1 MSEASQ
7 QAMRAGQR
15 GRPRRK
21 AKPILIRGTVPEN
34 HALAPM
40 LAGMSPARACTM
52 ILELARLQMTQD
64 VEAPSLRL
72 NSPSSQAKL
81 DHQPAPASE
90 VEEEPFDAIRDLV
103 GFTGVPAS

>member
-1 MSEASQ
+1 MSDASHEAVLG
-7 QAMRAGQR
+7 GQR

-64 VEAPSLRL
+64 AEAPSLRL
-72 NSPSSQAKL
+72 NSSSAQAKL
-81 DHQPAPASE
+81 SHQPAPASE
-90 VEEEPFDAIRDLV
+90 VEEEPFDAIRELV
-103 GFTGVPAS
+103 GFTGAPAS